1 MPLRIFVRFFLY
13 ALKISS
19 ASFCGATSVILK
31 GGKVDT
37 KPLMSTSSMPRCD
50 EQDFCSLSA
59 NLDDLALEDP
69 CPKTEKYLEAHFMC
83 HSLIDG
89 PPVQGWSSEGHS
101 LTRSSEESDSRQLK
115 IRQINIVD
123 NSVR

>member
-1 MPLRIFVRFFLY
+1 MLFCFYYNLGMPLRIFVRFFLY

-101 LTRSSEESDSRQLK
+101 LTRSSEE
-115 IRQINIVD
+115 
-123 NSVR
+123 

>member
-1 MPLRIFVRFFLY
+1 MLFCFIIILECLFRFLFFFPSV
-13 ALKISS
+13 LKISS

-37 KPLMSTSSMPRCD
+37 KPHVNFLPMPRCD

-69 CPKTEKYLEAHFMC
+69 CPKTEKYLEAHFVC

-89 PPVQGWSSEGHS
+89 PPVQGWSSVPCNPH
-101 LTRSSEESDSRQLK
+101 L
-115 IRQINIVD
+115 
-123 NSVR
+123 

>member
-1 MPLRIFVRFFLY
+1 MLFCFIIILECLFRFLFVFPSV
-13 ALKISS
+13 LKISS

-37 KPLMSTSSMPRCD
+37 KPHVNFLPMPRCD

-69 CPKTEKYLEAHFMC
+69 CPKTEKYLEA
-83 HSLIDG
+83 
-89 PPVQGWSSEGHS
+89 QGDVSTSTCKLHS
-101 LTRSSEESDSRQLK
+101 LTVNPSL
-115 IRQINIVD
+115 
-123 NSVR
+123 SVNASLGMKLY